1 MRRAA
6 FARPVKALVRWVAA
20 LAAVCLALSASLS
33 AHPVPFSYLDVH
45 VTRDAIDAT
54 LVIHIFDLGHDLGIE
69 PADRLLDPAL
79 ARTEMAAIAA
89 LAGSRLTITADGRV
103 LAGSWSDPEVLT
115 DRQSIRIHWRDPL
128 DRQAGVIAIEGRLFP
143 YDPQHQTFINVYEIG
158 LSAQAMIDRS
168 HSRFEYFTGSRQG
181 TLAVVGRFLPSG
193 IHHILIG
200 PDHVLFLVGLLLTG
214 GSVRRLALIVTGFT
228 VAHSLTLSLAA
239 LNLVTPPARLI
250 EPAIALSIVIVGA
263 DNLMA
268 HEGRDL
274 RAWFAFGFGFVH
286 GFGFANV
293 LREMSLPA
301 RALGWSLLSFNVG
314 VEIGQLL
321 VVAVVAAALAAV
333 RSRSESA
340 ARRVAFVGSVGV
352 IAAGAYWFLQR
363 MMFPGG
369 S

>member
-1 MRRAA
+1 VTRR
-6 FARPVKALVRWVAA
+6 WS
-20 LAAVCLALSASLS
+20 LAACFVAWALQAAPAE
-33 AHPVPFSYLDVH
+33 AHPVPFSYLDLH
-45 VTRDAIDAT
+45 LTRAAIDAT

-79 ARTEMAAIAA
+79 VRTEMAAIAA
-89 LAGSRLTITADGRV
+89 LIGSRLAIGADGRA
-103 LAGSWSDPEVLT
+103 LSGSWSDPEVLT
-115 DRQSIRIHWRDPL
+115 DRQSIRIHWRQPL
-128 DRQAGVIAIEGRLFP
+128 DRPAGAIAVEGRLFP
-143 YDPQHQTFINVYEIG
+143 YDPQHQTFINVYDDA
-158 LSAQAMIDRS
+158 LVAQAIIDRS

-181 TLAVVGRFLPSG
+181 TFAVVGKFLPSG
-193 IHHILIG
+193 VHHILIG
-200 PDHVLFLVGLLLTG
+200 PDHILFLIGLLLTG
-214 GSVRRLALIVTGFT
+214 GSLRRLALIVTGFT

-250 EPAIALSIVIVGA
+250 EPAIALSIVVVGA
-263 DNLMA
+263 DNLMG
-268 HEGRDL
+268 HQGRDL
-274 RAWFAFGFGFVH
+274 RAWFAFGFGFIH

-321 VVAVVAAALAAV
+321 VVAVVATALAAV

-340 ARRVAFVGSVGV
+340 ARRLTFVGSVGV
-352 IAAGAYWFLQR
+352 ITAGAFWFVQR
-363 MMFPGG
+363 IVFPGG

>member
-1 MRRAA
+1 M
-6 FARPVKALVRWVAA
+6 LD
-20 LAAVCLALSASLS
+20 SG
-33 AHPVPFSYLDVH
+33 HP
-45 VTRDAIDAT
+45 
-54 LVIHIFDLGHDLGIE
+54 
-69 PADRLLDPAL
+69 
-79 ARTEMAAIAA
+79 
-89 LAGSRLTITADGRV
+89 
-103 LAGSWSDPEVLT
+103 
-115 DRQSIRIHWRDPL
+115 
-128 DRQAGVIAIEGRLFP
+128 
-143 YDPQHQTFINVYEIG
+143 
-158 LSAQAMIDRS
+158 
-168 HSRFEYFTGSRQG
+168 RFEYFTGSRQG

-214 GSVRRLALIVTGFT
+214 GSLRRLALIVTGFT

-239 LNLVTPPARLI
+239 LNLVAPPARLI
-250 EPAIALSIVIVGA
+250 EPAIALSIVVVGA

>member
-1 MRRAA
+1 
-6 FARPVKALVRWVAA
+6 VNGLSRWAAA
-20 LAAVCLALSASLS
+20 LAAACVIFSASLS
-33 AHPVPFSYLDVH
+33 AHPVPFSYLDVRL
-45 VTRDAIDAT
+45 TRDAIDAT
-54 LVIHIFDLGHDLGIE
+54 LVLHIFDLGHDLGIE

-79 ARTEMAAIAA
+79 VRTEMAAMAA
-89 LAGSRLTITADGRV
+89 LAGSRLTITVDGRV

-115 DRQSIRIHWRDPL
+115 ERQSIRIHWRQPL
-128 DRQAGVIAIEGRLFP
+128 DRPAGLIAIEGRLFP
-143 YDPQHQTFINVYEIG
+143 YDPQHQTFINVYDSE
-158 LSAQAMIDRS
+158 LVAQAMID
-168 HSRFEYFTGSRQG
+168 HGHPRFEYFTGSRQG
-181 TLAVVGRFLPSG
+181 SLAVVGRFLPSG
-193 IHHILIG
+193 IRHILIG
-200 PDHVLFLVGLLLTG
+200 PDHILFLVGLLLTG
-214 GSVRRLALIVTGFT
+214 GSLRRLALIVTGFT
-228 VAHSLTLSLAA
+228 AAHSLTLSLAA
-239 LNLVTPPARLI
+239 LNLVTPSARLI
-250 EPAIALSIVIVGA
+250 EPAIALSIVVVGA

-268 HEGRDL
+268 HQGRDL

-340 ARRVAFVGSVGV
+340 ARRLTVVGSVGV
-352 IAAGAYWFLQR
+352 TAAGAFWFVQR
-363 MMFPGG
+363 ILFPGG